1 MRAVRQSSQVGFTIV
16 EAILTVAITGLMA
29 VGAMLS
35 VRGVINNQRYNDSI
49 NSFRDFLRTQYNNV
63 ITTDIAIRSA
73 GIQNYCGSAEQ
84 RGRTEC
90 YVLGRLLKFEHD
102 KVSIYGVISRGNPP
116 EGVAPND
123 EDYFKWAARNLRV
136 VGEVNFTGDI
146 VTKPNPIEEYRLDWD
161 AKLKQP
167 NGSNNPSKFVLIVRS
182 PVSGSVRTY
191 AMKNESS
198 PDRTGLDRV
207 LEDLVMLSQ
216 QTLTYESQ
224 FCVHPEGFA
233 FTNRRAVVIKPN
245 GSNASAVEIAPLDG
259 EVNGVKAVRCN

>member
-1 MRAVRQSSQVGFTIV
+1 MRTVRQLSRFGFTVV
-16 EAILTVAITGLMA
+16 EVILTVAITGLMA

-49 NSFRDFLRTQYNNV
+49 NSFRDFLRNQYNNV
-63 ITTDIAIRSA
+63 ITTDIVTRNVSV
-73 GIQNYCGSAEQ
+73 QNYCGSTEQ

-90 YVLGRLLKFEHD
+90 YVLGRLLKLEHD
-102 KVSIYGVISRGNPP
+102 KVSVYGVISRGDPP
-116 EGVAPND
+116 EGVVPND
-123 EDYFKWAARNLRV
+123 EDYFKWAAHNLRV
-136 VGEVNFTGDI
+136 VGEVNFIGDT

-167 NGSNNPSKFVLIVRS
+167 NGNNNPSKFVLIVRS

-191 AMKNESS
+191 AMKNESA
-198 PDRTGLDRV
+198 PNRTGLDKV
-207 LEDLVMLSQ
+207 LEDLVALSQ

-259 EVNGVKAVRCN
+259 EINGVKAVRCN